1 MIQVFQQYFTER
13 FMQPFYASLYPNT
26 KALTDFKAR
35 GFQHCFMWASSR
47 MVDDI
52 EGILAQ
58 WRAEK
63 HQGRSDL
70 PICLMAIRRDSMPV
84 TASFAKQVNQ
94 PVAVAF
100 PDDAVDT
107 LHGMRMAI
115 MDRTVQ
121 VAFVGA
127 THSDSDSLAVQFQ
140 LFAAG
145 NRRFYTSHELNG
157 ESYTFPCVLETNE
170 LMPES
175 VDSGQKNI
183 SIHKVDLLVH
193 ESIPLITDCDYAA
206 TPSG

>member
-1 MIQVFQQYFTER
+1 MIQVFQRYFTER

-26 KALTDFKAR
+26 KALTEFKAR
-35 GFQHCFMWASSR
+35 GFQHCFMWTSSR
-47 MVDDI
+47 MADDI

-58 WRAEK
+58 WREEK

-70 PICLMAIRRDSMPV
+70 PICLMAIRRDSMPT
-84 TASFAKQVNQ
+84 TASFAKQISQ
-94 PVAVAF
+94 PVPVELQ
-100 PDDAVDT
+100 DDDGQ
-107 LHGMRMAI
+107 LYGMRMAI

-127 THSDSDSLAVQFQ
+127 SFSDTDSLAVQFC

-145 NRRFYTSHELNG
+145 NRRFYTSHDLDG
-157 ESYTFPCVLETNE
+157 ASYTFPCVLESNE
-170 LMPES
+170 LMPEH

-183 SIHKVDLLVH
+183 CIHKVDLLAH